1 MNLTSLNIT
10 LANLITIHSMLV
22 LAALIIYVS
31 STHLLKLR
39 RNPTASISWVV
50 SLVLLPYLT
59 LPLYLMFG
67 IRKVNIGSSASH
79 VPNLKQ
85 QANYSN
91 NIADKTQK
99 LAAAMDIPIASS
111 YDQLN
116 IHDDGSVSLQALR
129 NMIEAATSTI
139 DICTF
144 IFAQDDIGDEIAQ
157 KLIQKA
163 KNGIQ
168 VRLLV
173 DGVGAYL
180 SNRLNFKNLIDS
192 GVEVEL
198 FSPLFRMHL
207 RGRSNLRNHRKMFI
221 IDNQWLWAGGRNIAN
236 EYFEG
241 DSKNQP
247 WIDLSFD
254 LKGNLACQAQLQF
267 EQDWFFAKKGSLK
280 KSQQTK
286 VSEAEKITNLG
297 QIIASGP
304 DQVDDTFYSLLIS
317 SIFEADKS
325 IMLVTPYFVPDSV
338 MLMAL
343 TLAARKGVEINL
355 LIPKQSNHRLADITR
370 HRALREITFAG
381 AKVWLLPQM
390 IHAKAAV
397 IDDRLAFVGSANLD
411 QRSLFLNYELMFS
424 FYNPVDVNRFADW
437 ITKQQNKAFLYQAKS
452 PGFFRDLLEG
462 LLLWLVFQL

>member
-10 LANLITIHSMLV
+10 LTNLLTIHSLLV
-22 LAALIIYVS
+22 LIALIIYVS

-39 RNPTASISWVV
+39 RHPTASISWVIT
-50 SLVLLPYLT
+50 LILLPYLM

-67 IRKVNIGSSASH
+67 IRKVNIGLLDSKGS
-79 VPNLKQ
+79 NLKQ
-85 QANYSN
+85 QAYLLYD
-91 NIADKTQK
+91 IPDQTQK
-99 LAAAMDIPIASS
+99 LAAAMGIPVASS
-111 YDQLN
+111 YNQLN
-116 IHDDGSVSLQALR
+116 IHSDGLQSLQALR
-129 NMIEAATSTI
+129 KMIDAATSTI

-144 IFAQDDIGDEIAQ
+144 IFAKDVVGDEISQ
-157 KLIQKA
+157 KLKQKA

-180 SNRLNFKNLIDS
+180 SNHLNFKNLVAS
-192 GVEVEL
+192 GVKVEL

-207 RGRSNLRNHRKMFI
+207 SGRSNLRNHRKMFI
-221 IDNQWLWAGGRNIAN
+221 VDNQWLWSGGRNIAS

-241 DSKNQP
+241 DNNKQP

-254 LKGNLACQAQLQF
+254 LKGNLARQAQLQF
-267 EQDWFFAKKGSLK
+267 EQDWLFAKKGSFEQLK
-280 KSQQTK
+280 HS
-286 VSEAEKITNLG
+286 KINETEMATNLG
-297 QIIASGP
+297 QIIPSGP
-304 DQVDDTFYSLLIS
+304 DQIDDTFYSLLIS
-317 SIFEADKS
+317 SIFESNKS

-343 TLAARKGVEINL
+343 TLAARKGVEVTL
-355 LIPKQSNHRLADITR
+355 VLPKKSNHKLADLSR

-390 IHAKAAV
+390 IHAKAVV
-397 IDDRLAFVGSANLD
+397 IDQHLAFVGSANLD

-424 FYNPVDVNRFADW
+424 FYNPVDVKRFSKW
-437 ITKQQNKAFLYQAKS
+437 ITKQQNEAVLYKAKT

-462 LLLWLVFQL
+462 LLLWLAFQL